1 MSRFLK
7 SLQKGEGRGAPMTIH
22 PVRTSS
28 AEEDVTM
35 REANPLV
42 PPPEGSAQGA
52 DDPKLV
58 SAFVAT
64 GATEVTPNGMSTA
77 AEGYAETELT
87 VEPVMP
93 AAPPLDH
100 QGPSSESLLS
110 GLPPASAF
118 DECVDDVVDDGES
131 DLTGIQ
137 LESDG
142 SDQADS
148 GRESTVHQTM
158 TLAEIVWKAPD
169 VDQKLSSFP
178 IGQIASA
185 AEPAETEEKEKPA
198 TPETFID
205 EGLQPPSF
213 IKEVG
218 APVSTLTTDE
228 QFNLAHMMPL
238 ANIPPPPEAEEWSL
252 PHDEGSA
259 TPTDSTVIVIDEWLW
274 GDSDHTDTS
283 RPSEEYQPNADA
295 SMDDDRVADRSAVA
309 LDSQL
314 AAPDTVD
321 SADSANEVLNPV
333 AGSTAVGGEERL
345 SGTDTMDGDIGSN
358 PRAKLES
365 LLVALDDP
373 ESNVTAR
380 DFVDAVPGSAAVGHD
395 ERTYQG
401 EVDAPG
407 PREPYDVVSEPVW
420 SGTGQV
426 LKEGEEQAHLAL
438 SDPLTDQA
446 YQVLRVALKQRVFAD
461 TPCALSLVGVESE
474 ADIAES
480 VLQLG
485 ILFAKNEDARVLIVD
500 ANFTSKIL
508 SHRLRGASG
517 YGLCEVLQ
525 GSTSYANAVLACH
538 TPGLSFLPAG
548 NGGFPRQ
555 PSVLRQLPKLLLRWK
570 SFFGA
575 IMIDAGGIHEQAAK
589 TFVRWCD
596 ASCFVLPM
604 NVYTPDEVSAAAE
617 ALHQHG
623 ARLMG
628 SILTNTPGE

>member
-28 AEEDVTM
+28 AEEDATM
-35 REANPLV
+35 REVNPLV

-64 GATEVTPNGMSTA
+64 DVTPNGMSTA

-87 VEPVMP
+87 VEPVTP

-100 QGPSSESLLS
+100 QGPSSEPLLS

-118 DECVDDVVDDGES
+118 DECVDDVVDDSES
-131 DLTGIQ
+131 HLTGIQ

-148 GRESTVHQTM
+148 GQERTVHQTM
-158 TLAEIVWKAPD
+158 KLAEIAWKAPD
-169 VDQKLSSFP
+169 VDPKLSPFP
-178 IGQIASA
+178 IGQITSVAQT
-185 AEPAETEEKEKPA
+185 AETEEKEKSA

-213 IKEVG
+213 IKKVG
-218 APVSTLTTDE
+218 APVSTPATDE
-228 QFNLAHMMPL
+228 QFNLAHTMPL

-259 TPTDSTVIVIDEWLW
+259 TPTGSTVIGIDEWLW

-283 RPSEEYQPNADA
+283 RPSEKYQPDADA
-295 SMDDDRVADRSAVA
+295 SMDDDSVADRSAVA

-314 AAPDTVD
+314 AAPGAVD
-321 SADSANEVLNPV
+321 SADSANEVLDPV
-333 AGSTAVGGEERL
+333 PGSTAVGGEERL
-345 SGTDTMDGDIGSN
+345 PGTDAMDGDIDSN
-358 PRAKLES
+358 RREKLES
-365 LLVALDDP
+365 LLVALDD
-373 ESNVTAR
+373 ESNVTGR
-380 DFVDAVPGSAAVGHD
+380 DFVVPGSAAVGHD
-395 ERTYQG
+395 ERTDQG

-407 PREPYDVVSEPVW
+407 PRELYDVVSEPVW

-500 ANFTSKIL
+500 ANFTSKVL

-517 YGLCEVLQ
+517 YGLCDVLQ

-555 PSVLRQLPKLLLRWK
+555 PSVLRQLPKLLLQWK
-570 SFFGA
+570 SIFGA

-623 ARLMG
+623 ARMMG